1 MARKLRPIG
10 HEDRLSVVDHLDE
23 LRSRLIICTIA
34 LVVAFGF
41 AFWQNAPLI
50 SLLNKSVPFHSATT
64 AQQRDQVNQR
74 EDVLQGLTD
83 LGGLVNSKDLSASDR
98 ADVRGFVK
106 SFRKF
111 ARALPT
117 KVRKEKPITIGVA
130 EPFTTTMA
138 IAAYF
143 ALLFCLPLLIYQ
155 VYAFVLPAFK
165 PEERRTAFP
174 LMIMAPALFIAGVV
188 FAYFLVL
195 PPAVQFLQGFNSSN
209 FQSFLQA
216 KPYYEFEILTMLG
229 IGLTFQLPLGL
240 LALDRVGVLNSQ
252 TLTRQWRYCIVI
264 IAVIAAALP
273 GADPVTTLLEMV
285 PLLLLYLL
293 SIVLLKMADRR
304 TAAKA
309 ALDLSGDAGPDLT
322 SA

>member
-34 LVVAFGF
+34 LAIAFGLC
-41 AFWQNAPLI
+41 FWQNAGLI
-50 SLLNKSVPFHSATT
+50 SLLNHSVPLKSVAT
-64 AQQRDQVNQR
+64 ALERSEVNERDDIDGAVKYL
-74 EDVLQGLTD
+74 DALAT
-83 LGGLVNSKDLSASDR
+83 SKDLSPAGR
-98 ADVRGFVK
+98 ADIAGAATDFGK
-106 SFRKF
+106 
-111 ARALPT
+111 AAAALPSKAT
-117 KVRKEKPITIGVA
+117 PEKPITLTVG

-155 VYAFVLPAFK
+155 VYAFVLPAFR
-165 PEERRTAFP
+165 PEEKRNVLP
-174 LMIMAPALFIAGVV
+174 LMLMAPALFITGVV

-195 PPAVQFLQGFNSSN
+195 PPAVKFLQGFNSSN
-209 FQSFLQA
+209 FNAMLQA

-240 LALDRVGVLNSQ
+240 LALDRIGVLNSR
-252 TLTRQWRYCIVI
+252 TLTRQWRYAVVI
-264 IAVIAAALP
+264 IAIIAAALP

-285 PLLLLYLL
+285 PLLILYVL
-293 SIVLLKMADRR
+293 SIVLLKVADRR
-304 TAAKA
+304 SAATAAA
-309 ALDLSGDAGPDLT
+309 DLSGSTPDPT
-322 SA
+322 

>member
-1 MARKLRPIG
+1 M
-10 HEDRLSVVDHLDE
+10 DHLDE
-23 LRSRLIICTIA
+23 LRSRLIVCAIA
-34 LVVAFGF
+34 LAVAFGI

-50 SLLNKSVPFHSATT
+50 NLLNKSVPFHSATT
-64 AQQRDQVNQR
+64 AQQRDAVNQR
-74 EDVLQGLTD
+74 GYVEKAANE
-83 LGGLVNSKDLSASDR
+83 LGALVTSPRLAPSDR
-98 ADVRGFVK
+98 QHIATAVK
-106 SFRKF
+106 DFRKF
-111 ARALPT
+111 AAALPT
-117 KVRKEKPITIGVA
+117 KVQKEKPITIGVA

-143 ALLFCLPLLIYQ
+143 ALLFCLPLIIYEI
-155 VYAFVLPAFK
+155 YAFVLPAFK
-165 PEERRTAFP
+165 PEERRNAIP

-209 FQSFLQA
+209 FNSLLQA

-240 LALDRVGVLNSQ
+240 LALDRLGVLNSQ
-252 TLTRQWRYCIVI
+252 TLIRQWRYAVVI

-293 SIVLLKMADRR
+293 SIVLLKLADRR
-304 TAAKA
+304 TATRA
-309 ALDLSGDAGPDLT
+309 ALELSGSTPDPT
-322 SA
+322 

>member
-23 LRSRLIICTIA
+23 LRSRLIVCAIA
-34 LVVAFGF
+34 LAVAFGI

-50 SLLNKSVPFHSATT
+50 NLLNKSVPFHSATT
-64 AQQRDQVNQR
+64 AQQRDAVNQR
-74 EDVLQGLTD
+74 GYVEKAANE
-83 LGGLVNSKDLSASDR
+83 LGALVTSPRLAPSDR
-98 ADVRGFVK
+98 QHIATAVK
-106 SFRKF
+106 DFRKF
-111 ARALPT
+111 AAALPT
-117 KVRKEKPITIGVA
+117 KVQKEKPITIGVA

-143 ALLFCLPLLIYQ
+143 ALLFCLPLIIYEI
-155 VYAFVLPAFK
+155 YAFVLPAFK
-165 PEERRTAFP
+165 PEERRNAIP

-209 FQSFLQA
+209 FNSLLQA

-240 LALDRVGVLNSQ
+240 LALDRLGVLNSQ
-252 TLTRQWRYCIVI
+252 TLIRQWRYAVVI

-293 SIVLLKMADRR
+293 SIVLLKLADRR
-304 TAAKA
+304 TATRA
-309 ALDLSGDAGPDLT
+309 ALELSGSTPDPT
-322 SA
+322 

>member
-1 MARKLRPIG
+1 MARKLRPIS

-23 LRSRLIICTIA
+23 LRSRLIVCAIA
-34 LVVAFGF
+34 LAVAFGF

-50 SLLNKSVPFHSATT
+50 SLLNRSVPLKSVAT
-64 AQQRDQVNQR
+64 AQQRAQVLER
-74 EDVLQGLTD
+74 AGALRAAKAAAGLAASPQQSATDRAYFQQLSHGLHD
-83 LGGLVNSKDLSASDR
+83 LGV
-98 ADVRGFVK
+98 
-106 SFRKF
+106 
-111 ARALPT
+111 ALPS
-117 KVRKEKPITIGVA
+117 KAQPEKPITIGVA

-143 ALLFCLPLLIYQ
+143 ALLFCLPLLIYE

-165 PEERRTAFP
+165 PDERRAAFP

-209 FQSFLQA
+209 FNSLLQA

-229 IGLTFQLPLGL
+229 IGLTFQMPLGL
-240 LALDRVGVLNSQ
+240 LALDRVGVLNAR
-252 TLTRQWRYCIVI
+252 TLTRNWRYAVVI
-264 IAVIAAALP
+264 IAIIAAALP

-285 PLLLLYLL
+285 PLLLLYVL
-293 SIVLLKMADRR
+293 SIFLLKVADRR
-304 TAAKA
+304 SAAKA
-309 ALDLSGDAGPDLT
+309 AVELSGSPDPT
-322 SA
+322 

>member
-23 LRSRLIICTIA
+23 LRSRLIVCTIA
-34 LVVAFGF
+34 LVIAFGV

-50 SLLNKSVPFHSATT
+50 NLLNKSVPLKSANTS
-64 AQQRDQVNQR
+64 QQQAQVNQR
-74 EDVLQGLTD
+74 GDVLQAVKY
-83 LGGLVNSKDLSASDR
+83 LGGLVTSKSLSPADR
-98 ADVRGFVK
+98 HNIAGAVK
-106 SFRKF
+106 YFRRF
-111 ARALPT
+111 AGALPT
-117 KVRKEKPITIGVA
+117 KVEKEKPITIGVA

-143 ALLFCLPLLIYQ
+143 ALLFCLPLLIYEA
-155 VYAFVLPAFK
+155 YAFVLPAFR
-165 PEERRTAFP
+165 PEERRNALP
-174 LMIMAPALFIAGVV
+174 LMLMAPVLFIAGVV

-195 PPAVQFLQGFNSSN
+195 PPAVKFLQGFNSTN

-229 IGLTFQLPLGL
+229 IGLTFQMPLGL
-240 LALDRVGVLNSQ
+240 LALDRIGVITAR
-252 TLTRQWRYCIVI
+252 TLTSQWRYAVVI

-285 PLLLLYLL
+285 PLLLLYGL
-293 SIVLLKMADRR
+293 SIVLLKVADRR
-304 TAAKA
+304 SAAKA
-309 ALDLSGDAGPDLT
+309 ALDLLGTTTDPT
-322 SA
+322 

>member
-23 LRSRLIICTIA
+23 LRSRLIVCAIA
-34 LVVAFGF
+34 LAVVFGLC
-41 AFWQNAPLI
+41 FWQNASLI
-50 SLLNKSVPFHSATT
+50 RLLNKSVPFHSATT
-64 AQQRDQVNQR
+64 ATQRAQVNQR
-74 EDVLQGLTD
+74 RAVLGAATAF
-83 LGGLVNSKDLSASDR
+83 GELVTSTHLSAADR
-98 ADVRGFVK
+98 QAVAKGVADLRE
-106 SFRKF
+106 F

-117 KVRKEKPITIGVA
+117 KVEKEKPITIGVA

-165 PEERRTAFP
+165 PEERRNAVP

-188 FAYFLVL
+188 FAYYLVL
-195 PPAVQFLQGFNSSN
+195 PPAVKFLQGFNSSN
-209 FQSFLQA
+209 FQTFLQA
-216 KPYYEFEILTMLG
+216 RPYYEFEILTMLG

-240 LALDRVGVLNSQ
+240 LALDRVGVLNAK
-252 TLTRQWRYCIVI
+252 TLIRQWRYAVVI

-285 PLLLLYLL
+285 PLLFLYGL
-293 SIVLLKMADRR
+293 SIVLLTMADRR
-304 TAAKA
+304 TAARA
-309 ALDLSGDAGPDLT
+309 ALDLTGSTPDPT
-322 SA
+322 

>member
-34 LVVAFGF
+34 LVVAFGI

-50 SLLNKSVPFHSATT
+50 NLLNKSVPFKSATT
-64 AQQRDQVNQR
+64 AQQREQVNQR
-74 EDVLQGLTD
+74 GDVLRAVGFLDALAHATD
-83 LGGLVNSKDLSASDR
+83 LSSADR
-98 ADVRGFVK
+98 ANLSGAAKYLGR
-106 SFRKF
+106 F
-111 ARALPT
+111 AAALPT
-117 KVRKEKPITIGVA
+117 KVEKEKPITIGVA

-165 PEERRTAFP
+165 PEERRNAVP

-195 PPAVQFLQGFNSSN
+195 PPAVKFLQGFNSSN
-209 FQSFLQA
+209 FNSLLQA

-229 IGLTFQLPLGL
+229 IWLTFQLPLFL
-240 LALDRVGVLNSQ
+240 LGLDRVGVINSR
-252 TLTRQWRYCIVI
+252 TLTHQWRYAVVI

-285 PLLLLYLL
+285 PLLLLYGL
-293 SIVLLKMADRR
+293 SIVMLKVADRR
-304 TAAKA
+304 SDARAAA
-309 ALDLSGDAGPDLT
+309 ELSGTTPDPT
-322 SA
+322 

>member
-1 MARKLRPIG
+1 MAKTRKLKPIG

-23 LRSRLIICTIA
+23 LRARLIVCTIA
-34 LVVAFGF
+34 LAVAFGF

-50 SLLNKSVPFHSATT
+50 NLLNKAVPFHSATT
-64 AQQRDQVNQR
+64 AQQRQAVNQR
-74 EDVLQGLTD
+74 GFVEKAANEFGA
-83 LGGLVNSKDLSASDR
+83 LVTSPRLSASDHQHIAAGV
-98 ADVRGFVK
+98 ADL
-106 SFRKF
+106 RKF
-111 ARALPT
+111 AAALPT
-117 KVRKEKPITIGVA
+117 RVQKEKPITIGVA

-143 ALLFCLPLLIYQ
+143 ALLFCLPLIIYE

-165 PEERRTAFP
+165 PEERRNAFP
-174 LMIMAPALFIAGVV
+174 LMVMAPALFIAGVV
-188 FAYFLVL
+188 FAYFLIL

-209 FQSFLQA
+209 FNSLLQA

-240 LALDRVGVLNSQ
+240 LALDRLGVITAR
-252 TLTRQWRYCIVI
+252 TLTRQWRYAVVI

-285 PLLLLYLL
+285 PLLLLYGL
-293 SIVLLKMADRR
+293 SIVMLTMADRR

-309 ALDLSGDAGPDLT
+309 ALDLSGT
-322 SA
+322 SVDPT

>member
-23 LRSRLIICTIA
+23 LRSRLIVCTVA
-34 LVVAFGF
+34 LLVAFGF

-50 SLLNKSVPFHSATT
+50 KLLNQSVPFHSSATT
-64 AQQRDQVNQR
+64 QERQAVNQHR
-74 EDVLQGLTD
+74 EI
-83 LGGLVNSKDLSASDR
+83 LVVANDFGALVTSPRLSASDHQHI
-98 ADVRGFVK
+98 AAGVQAL
-106 SFRKF
+106 RKF
-111 ARALPT
+111 AAALPT
-117 KVRKEKPITIGVA
+117 KVQKEKPITIGVA

-165 PEERRTAFP
+165 PEEMRNAVP
-174 LMIMAPALFIAGVV
+174 LMVMAPALFIAGVV

-195 PPAVQFLQGFNSSN
+195 PPAVKFLQGFNSTN

-240 LALDRVGVLNSQ
+240 LALDRIGVLNAK
-252 TLTRQWRYCIVI
+252 TLTRQWRYAIVI
-264 IAVIAAALP
+264 IAIIAAALP

-285 PLLLLYLL
+285 PLLLLYGL
-293 SIVLLKMADRR
+293 SIVLLTVADRR

-309 ALDLSGDAGPDLT
+309 AINLSGTVDPT
-322 SA
+322 

>member
-23 LRSRLIICTIA
+23 LRSRLILCTAA

-50 SLLNKSVPFHSATT
+50 NLLNKSVPLHSATT
-64 AQQRDQVNQR
+64 AQDRAQVN
-74 EDVLQGLTD
+74 EHGDILHAVKA
-83 LGGLVNSKDLSASDR
+83 LGGLVYAKDLSPSDR
-98 ADVRGFVK
+98 ADIAQSVK
-106 SFRKF
+106 YFRRF
-111 ARALPT
+111 AAALPT
-117 KVRKEKPITIGVA
+117 KVQKEKPITIGVA

-143 ALLFCLPLLIYQ
+143 ALLLCLPLLIYQ

-165 PEERRTAFP
+165 PEERRSALP

-195 PPAVQFLQGFNSSN
+195 PPAVKFLQGFNSTN

-240 LALDRVGVLNSQ
+240 LALDRVGVLSAK

-293 SIVLLKMADRR
+293 RIVLLTVADRR
-304 TAAKA
+304 TAARA
-309 ALDLSGDAGPDLT
+309 ALDLTGTTPDPT
-322 SA
+322 